1 MFVLQLWTNITNG
14 KYPLLASSLDTQ
26 VLYLFTLVLSIITYL
41 FNPSHFVQSIFVYGM
56 LAFSTYNYISY
67 VTKVSRQMANILGI
81 RIFHLDAEKLKRN
94 N

>member
-1 MFVLQLWTNITNG
+1 M
-14 KYPLLASSLDTQ
+14 
-26 VLYLFTLVLSIITYL
+26 ITYL
-41 FNPSHFVQSIFVYGM
+41 FSPNVMTQKVIVYGM
-56 LAFSTYNYISY
+56 LAFSVYNYFSY